1 MVFKRFIEVGRVII
15 VNYGPLVGKLAVIV
29 DILTTTKAL
38 IQGLKG
44 GIKRQ
49 EISLRRVTLTDYK
62 LDIKRGETEA
72 KVYKALEDYK
82 LEDKFKASTI
92 YKKNELRKKRASLTD
107 FDRFKVMRLR
117 QKRAVLRHKAINGIK
132 TKGSKKKEKKAAKK

>member
-1 MVFKRFIEVGRVII
+1 MVFRRFIEIGRVII
-15 VNYGPLVGKLAVIV
+15 VNYGPLSGKLAVIV
-29 DILTTTKAL
+29 DILTTTKIL

-62 LDIKRGETEA
+62 LDIKRGENES
-72 KVYKALEDYK
+72 KVYKAIEDYK
-82 LEDKFKASTI
+82 LEDKFKKSNI
-92 YKKNELRKKRASLTD
+92 YKKNELRKKRANLTD

-117 QKRAVLRHKAINGIK
+117 QKRSVLRHKAINGIK
-132 TKGSKKKEKKAAKK
+132 GKQT

>member
-1 MVFKRFIEVGRVII
+1 MVFRRFVEVGRVII

-62 LDIKRGETEA
+62 LDIKRGA
-72 KVYKALEDYK
+72 KTAEVYKAIDDYK
-82 LEDKFKASTI
+82 LEEKFKKST
-92 YKKNELRKKRASLTD
+92 YAKKQEQRCKRANLTD

-117 QKRAVLRHKAINGIK
+117 QKRSVLRHKA
-132 TKGSKKKEKKAAKK
+132 TKNTDNKKAAKAKKK